1 MSGKLYIVATP
12 IGNLDDITFRA
23 IETLKNVDFIACE
36 DTRRTK
42 ILLERYGIDK
52 KLVSYYNYNER
63 QRADELIRELKSGRD
78 VALVSDSGTPG
89 ISDPGYVI
97 IKRAI
102 EENIDVVPIPG
113 ATAFVCAL
121 VASGLP
127 MDEFVFA
134 GFLPHKKGRKTKL
147 EKLSQEERTIIIY
160 ESPHRILKTL
170 NELIEYFGDREIAVA
185 KELTKIHEEFF
196 RGKISEVLK
205 KLTPDKIKGEFVIVI
220 SGKTKKEIKYEDI

>member
-1 MSGKLYIVATP
+1 MPGKLYIVATP

-23 IETLKNVDFIACE
+23 VEVLRQVDIIACE

-42 ILLERYGIDK
+42 ILSEKYGVAK
-52 KLVSYYNYNER
+52 KLVSYYIYKER
-63 QRADELIRELKSGRD
+63 QRAEDLISELKSNKNI
-78 VALVSDSGTPG
+78 ALVSDSGTPG
-89 ISDPGYVI
+89 ISDPGYVL

-102 EENIDVVPIPG
+102 EENIPVVPIPG
-113 ATAFVCAL
+113 PTALICAL

-127 MDEFVFA
+127 MDEFVFV

-147 EKLSQEERTIIIY
+147 QRLAQEERTLIIY

-170 NELIEYFGDREIAVA
+170 NELLENFGDRQVAVA

-196 RGKISEVLK
+196 RGKISEVLR

-220 SGKTKKEIKYEDI
+220 SGKNKEGGRK

>member
-1 MSGKLYIVATP
+1 MPGTLYIVSTP
-12 IGNLDDITFRA
+12 IGNLNDITFRA
-23 IETLKNVDFIACE
+23 VEVLKQVDLIACE

-42 ILLERYGIDK
+42 ILLEKFGLAKNLI
-52 KLVSYYNYNER
+52 SYYNYNER
-63 QRADELIRELKSGRD
+63 QRAEEIIRELKSGKN

-89 ISDPGYVI
+89 ISDPGFVL

-102 EENIDVVPIPG
+102 EENITVIPIPG
-113 ATAFVCAL
+113 PSAFVCAL
-121 VASGLP
+121 VGSGLP
-127 MDEFVFA
+127 MDEFVFV

-147 EKLSQEERTIIIY
+147 KKLSEEERTIILY
-160 ESPHRILKTL
+160 ESPHRLIKTL
-170 NELIEYFGDREIAVA
+170 NEILENFGDREIAVA

-220 SGKTKKEIKYEDI
+220 SGKTNYEV

>member
-1 MSGKLYIVATP
+1 MSGKLYIVSTP
-12 IGNLDDITFRA
+12 IGNLYDITFRA
-23 IETLKNVDFIACE
+23 VEVLKQVDLIACE

-42 ILLERYGIDK
+42 ILLEKYGVAK

-63 QRADELIRELKSGRD
+63 QRAEDLISELKSD
-78 VALVSDSGTPG
+78 KNVALVSDSGTPG
-89 ISDPGYVI
+89 ISDPGYLL

-102 EENIDVVPIPG
+102 EENITVVPIPG
-113 ATAFVCAL
+113 PTAFVCAL

-127 MDEFVFA
+127 MDEFVFV

-147 EKLSQEERTIIIY
+147 KELAQEERTVIIY

-170 NELIEYFGDREIAVA
+170 NELLEYFGDRQIAVA
-185 KELTKIHEEFF
+185 KELTKMHEEFI
-196 RGKISEVLK
+196 RGQISEVLK

-220 SGKTKKEIKYEDI
+220 SGKNK

>member
-1 MSGKLYIVATP
+1 MPGKLYIVATP

-23 IETLKNVDFIACE
+23 VEVLRQVDIIACE
-36 DTRRTK
+36 DTRRMK
-42 ILLERYGIDK
+42 ILSEKYGVAK
-52 KLVSYYNYNER
+52 KLVSYYIYNER
-63 QRADELIRELKSGRD
+63 QRAEDLISELKSNKN

-89 ISDPGYVI
+89 ISDPGYVL

-102 EENIDVVPIPG
+102 EENIPVVPIPG
-113 ATAFVCAL
+113 PTALICAL

-127 MDEFVFA
+127 MDEFVFV

-147 EKLSQEERTIIIY
+147 QRLAQEERTLIIY

-170 NELIEYFGDREIAVA
+170 NELLENFGDRQVAVA

-196 RGKISEVLK
+196 RGKISEVLR

-220 SGKTKKEIKYEDI
+220 SGKNKEGGRK

>member
-23 IETLKNVDFIACE
+23 VEVLKQVDLIACE

-42 ILLERYGIDK
+42 ILLEKYGIAK

-63 QRADELIRELKSGRD
+63 QKAEDLISELKSNKN

-89 ISDPGYVI
+89 ISDPGYVL

-102 EENIDVVPIPG
+102 EENIIVVPIPG
-113 ATAFVCAL
+113 PTALICAL

-127 MDEFVFA
+127 MDEFVFV
-134 GFLPHKKGRKTKL
+134 GFLPHKKGRRTKL
-147 EKLSQEERTIIIY
+147 QELAQEERTVIIY

-170 NELIEYFGDREIAVA
+170 NELLEYFGDRQIAVA

-220 SGKTKKEIKYEDI
+220 SGKNKKEEV

>member
-1 MSGKLYIVATP
+1 MPGTLYIVSTP
-12 IGNLDDITFRA
+12 IGNLNDITFRA
-23 IETLKNVDFIACE
+23 VEVLKQVDLIACE

-42 ILLERYGIDK
+42 ILLEKFGLAKNLI
-52 KLVSYYNYNER
+52 SYYNYNER
-63 QRADELIRELKSGRD
+63 QRAEEIIRELKSGKN

-89 ISDPGYVI
+89 ISDPGFVL

-102 EENIDVVPIPG
+102 EENITVIPIPG
-113 ATAFVCAL
+113 PSAFVCAL
-121 VASGLP
+121 VGSGLP
-127 MDEFVFA
+127 MDEFVFV

-147 EKLSQEERTIIIY
+147 KKLSEEERTIILY
-160 ESPHRILKTL
+160 ESPHRLIKTL
-170 NELIEYFGDREIAVA
+170 NEILEIFGDREIAVA

-220 SGKTKKEIKYEDI
+220 SGKTNYEV

>member
-1 MSGKLYIVATP
+1 MPGTLYIVSTP
-12 IGNLDDITFRA
+12 IGNLNDITFRA
-23 IETLKNVDFIACE
+23 VEVLKQVDLIACE

-42 ILLERYGIDK
+42 ILLEKFGLAKNLI
-52 KLVSYYNYNER
+52 SYYNYNER
-63 QRADELIRELKSGRD
+63 QRAEEIIRELKSGKN

-89 ISDPGYVI
+89 ISDPGFVL

-102 EENIDVVPIPG
+102 EENITVIPIPG
-113 ATAFVCAL
+113 PTAFVCAL
-121 VASGLP
+121 VGSGLP
-127 MDEFVFA
+127 MDEFVFV

-147 EKLSQEERTIIIY
+147 KKLSDEERTIILY
-160 ESPHRILKTL
+160 ESPHRLIKTL
-170 NELIEYFGDREIAVA
+170 NEILEIFGDREIAVA

-220 SGKTKKEIKYEDI
+220 SGKTN

>member
-1 MSGKLYIVATP
+1 MLGTLYIVSTP
-12 IGNLDDITFRA
+12 IGNLNDITFRA
-23 IETLKNVDFIACE
+23 VEVLKQVDLIACE

-42 ILLERYGIDK
+42 ILLEKFGLAKNLI
-52 KLVSYYNYNER
+52 SYYNYNER
-63 QRADELIRELKSGRD
+63 QRAEEIIRELKSGKN

-89 ISDPGYVI
+89 ISDPGFVL

-102 EENIDVVPIPG
+102 EENITVIPIPG
-113 ATAFVCAL
+113 PTAFVCAL
-121 VASGLP
+121 VGSGLP
-127 MDEFVFA
+127 MDEFVFV

-147 EKLSQEERTIIIY
+147 KKLSEEERTIILY
-160 ESPHRILKTL
+160 ESPHRLIKTL
-170 NELIEYFGDREIAVA
+170 NEILEIFGDREIAVA

-220 SGKTKKEIKYEDI
+220 SGKTN

>member
-1 MSGKLYIVATP
+1 MPGTLYIVSTP
-12 IGNLDDITFRA
+12 IGNLNDITFRA
-23 IETLKNVDFIACE
+23 VEVLKQVDLIACE

-42 ILLERYGIDK
+42 ILLEKFGLAKNLI
-52 KLVSYYNYNER
+52 SYYNYNER
-63 QRADELIRELKSGRD
+63 QRAEEIIRELKSGKN

-89 ISDPGYVI
+89 ISDPGFVL

-102 EENIDVVPIPG
+102 EENITVIPIPG
-113 ATAFVCAL
+113 PTAFVCAL
-121 VASGLP
+121 VGSGLP
-127 MDEFVFA
+127 MDEFVFV

-147 EKLSQEERTIIIY
+147 KKLSEEERTIILY
-160 ESPHRILKTL
+160 ESPHRLIKTL
-170 NELIEYFGDREIAVA
+170 NEILEIFGDIEIAVA

-220 SGKTKKEIKYEDI
+220 SGKTN

>member
-1 MSGKLYIVATP
+1 MPGTLYIVSTP
-12 IGNLDDITFRA
+12 IGNLNDITFRA
-23 IETLKNVDFIACE
+23 VEVLKQVDLIACE

-42 ILLERYGIDK
+42 ILLEKFGLAKNLI
-52 KLVSYYNYNER
+52 SYYNYNER
-63 QRADELIRELKSGRD
+63 QRAEEIIRELKSGKN

-89 ISDPGYVI
+89 ISDPGFVL

-102 EENIDVVPIPG
+102 EENITVIPIPG
-113 ATAFVCAL
+113 PSAFVCAL
-121 VASGLP
+121 VGSGLP
-127 MDEFVFA
+127 MDEFVFM

-147 EKLSQEERTIIIY
+147 KKLSEEERTIILY
-160 ESPHRILKTL
+160 ESPHRLIKTL
-170 NELIEYFGDREIAVA
+170 NEILEIFGDREIAVA

-220 SGKTKKEIKYEDI
+220 SGKTN

>member
-23 IETLKNVDFIACE
+23 VEVLKQVDIIACE

-42 ILLERYGIDK
+42 ILLEKYGVAK

-63 QRADELIRELKSGRD
+63 QKAEDLISELKSNKD

-89 ISDPGYVI
+89 ISDPGYVL

-102 EENIDVVPIPG
+102 EENITIVPIPG
-113 ATAFVCAL
+113 PTALICAL

-127 MDEFVFA
+127 MDEFVFV
-134 GFLPHKKGRKTKL
+134 GFLPHKKGRRTKL
-147 EKLSQEERTIIIY
+147 QELAQEERTIIIY

-170 NELIEYFGDREIAVA
+170 NELLEHFGDRQIAVA

-220 SGKTKKEIKYEDI
+220 SGKNKKEVENE

>member
-1 MSGKLYIVATP
+1 MPGTLYIVSTP
-12 IGNLDDITFRA
+12 IGNLNDITFRA
-23 IETLKNVDFIACE
+23 VEVLKQVDLIACE

-42 ILLERYGIDK
+42 ILLEKFGLAKNLI
-52 KLVSYYNYNER
+52 SYYNYNER
-63 QRADELIRELKSGRD
+63 QRAEEIIRELKSGKN

-89 ISDPGYVI
+89 ISDPGFVL

-102 EENIDVVPIPG
+102 EENITVIPIPG
-113 ATAFVCAL
+113 PSAFVCAL
-121 VASGLP
+121 VGSGLP
-127 MDEFVFA
+127 MDEFVFV

-147 EKLSQEERTIIIY
+147 KKLSEEERTIILY
-160 ESPHRILKTL
+160 ESPHRLIKTL
-170 NELIEYFGDREIAVA
+170 NEILEIFGDREIAVA

-220 SGKTKKEIKYEDI
+220 SGKTN

>member
-1 MSGKLYIVATP
+1 MPGILYIVSTP
-12 IGNLDDITFRA
+12 IGNLNDITFRA
-23 IETLKNVDFIACE
+23 VEVLKQVDLIACE

-42 ILLERYGIDK
+42 ILLEKFGLAKNLI
-52 KLVSYYNYNER
+52 SYYNYNER
-63 QRADELIRELKSGRD
+63 QRAEEIIRELKSGKN

-89 ISDPGYVI
+89 ISDPGFVL

-102 EENIDVVPIPG
+102 EENITVIPIPG
-113 ATAFVCAL
+113 PSAFVCAL
-121 VASGLP
+121 VGSGLP
-127 MDEFVFA
+127 MDEFVFV

-147 EKLSQEERTIIIY
+147 KKLSDEERTIILY
-160 ESPHRILKTL
+160 ESPHRLIKTL
-170 NELIEYFGDREIAVA
+170 NEILEIFGDREIAVA

-220 SGKTKKEIKYEDI
+220 SGKTN

>member
-1 MSGKLYIVATP
+1 MPGTLYIVSTP
-12 IGNLDDITFRA
+12 IGNLNDITFRA
-23 IETLKNVDFIACE
+23 VEVLKQVDLIACE

-42 ILLERYGIDK
+42 ILLEKFGLAKNLI
-52 KLVSYYNYNER
+52 SYYNYNER
-63 QRADELIRELKSGRD
+63 QRAEEIIRELKSGKN

-89 ISDPGYVI
+89 ISDPGFVL

-102 EENIDVVPIPG
+102 EENITVIPIPG
-113 ATAFVCAL
+113 PTAFICAL
-121 VASGLP
+121 VGSGLP
-127 MDEFVFA
+127 MDEFVFV

-147 EKLSQEERTIIIY
+147 KKLSDEERTIILY
-160 ESPHRILKTL
+160 ESPHRLIKTL
-170 NELIEYFGDREIAVA
+170 NEILEIFGDREIAVA

-220 SGKTKKEIKYEDI
+220 SGKTN

>member
-1 MSGKLYIVATP
+1 MPGTLYIVSTP
-12 IGNLDDITFRA
+12 IGNLNDITFRA
-23 IETLKNVDFIACE
+23 VEVLKQVDLIACE

-42 ILLERYGIDK
+42 ILLEKFGLAKNLI
-52 KLVSYYNYNER
+52 SYYNYNER
-63 QRADELIRELKSGRD
+63 QRAEEIIRELKSGKN

-89 ISDPGYVI
+89 ISDPGFVL

-102 EENIDVVPIPG
+102 EENITVIPIPG
-113 ATAFVCAL
+113 PSAFVCAL
-121 VASGLP
+121 VGSGLP
-127 MDEFVFA
+127 MDEFVFV

-147 EKLSQEERTIIIY
+147 KKLSDEERTIILY
-160 ESPHRILKTL
+160 ESPHRLIKTL
-170 NELIEYFGDREIAVA
+170 NEILEIFGDREIAVA

-220 SGKTKKEIKYEDI
+220 SGKTN

>member
-23 IETLKNVDFIACE
+23 IETLKNVDLIACE

-42 ILLERYGIDK
+42 ILLEKYGIAK
-52 KLVSYYNYNER
+52 NLVSYYNYNER
-63 QRADELIRELKSGRD
+63 QRAEELLRELKSGKNI
-78 VALVSDSGTPG
+78 ALVSDSGTPG

-102 EENIDVVPIPG
+102 QENITVVPIPG

-127 MDEFVFA
+127 MDEFVFV

-170 NELIEYFGDREIAVA
+170 NELIEYFGDREIVIA
-185 KELTKIHEEFF
+185 KELTKVHEEFF

-205 KLTPDKIKGEFVIVI
+205 KLTPDKIKGEFVIVV
-220 SGKTKKEIKYEDI
+220 SGKNKKEAKNEET

>member
-1 MSGKLYIVATP
+1 MPGTLYIVSTP
-12 IGNLDDITFRA
+12 IGNLNDITFRA
-23 IETLKNVDFIACE
+23 VEVLKQVDLIACE

-42 ILLERYGIDK
+42 ILLEKFGLAKNLI
-52 KLVSYYNYNER
+52 SYYNYNER
-63 QRADELIRELKSGRD
+63 QRAEEIIRELKSGKN

-89 ISDPGYVI
+89 ISDPGFVL

-102 EENIDVVPIPG
+102 EENITVIPIPG
-113 ATAFVCAL
+113 PTAFVCAL
-121 VASGLP
+121 VGSGLP
-127 MDEFVFA
+127 MDEFVFM

-147 EKLSQEERTIIIY
+147 KKLSEEERTIILY
-160 ESPHRILKTL
+160 ESPHRLIKTL
-170 NELIEYFGDREIAVA
+170 NEILEIFGDREIAVA

-220 SGKTKKEIKYEDI
+220 SGKTN

>member
-1 MSGKLYIVATP
+1 MPGILYIVSTP
-12 IGNLDDITFRA
+12 IGNLNDITFRA
-23 IETLKNVDFIACE
+23 VEVLKQVDLIACE

-42 ILLERYGIDK
+42 ILLEKFGLAKNLI
-52 KLVSYYNYNER
+52 SYYNYNER
-63 QRADELIRELKSGRD
+63 QRAEEIIRELKSGKN

-89 ISDPGYVI
+89 ISDPGFVL

-102 EENIDVVPIPG
+102 EENITVIPIPG
-113 ATAFVCAL
+113 PTAFVCAL
-121 VASGLP
+121 VGSGLP
-127 MDEFVFA
+127 MDEFVFV

-147 EKLSQEERTIIIY
+147 KKLSEEERTIILY
-160 ESPHRILKTL
+160 ESPHRLIETL
-170 NELIEYFGDREIAVA
+170 NEILEIFGDREIAVA

-220 SGKTKKEIKYEDI
+220 SGKTN

>member
-1 MSGKLYIVATP
+1 MPGKLYIVATP

-23 IETLKNVDFIACE
+23 IEVLKQVDVIACE

-42 ILLERYGIDK
+42 ILLEKYGVAK

-63 QRADELIRELKSGRD
+63 QRTEDLILELKSNKN

-89 ISDPGYVI
+89 ISDPGYVL

-102 EENIDVVPIPG
+102 EENITVVPIPG
-113 ATAFVCAL
+113 PTAFVCAL

-127 MDEFVFA
+127 MDEFVFV
-134 GFLPHKKGRKTKL
+134 GFLPHKKGRRTKIQEL
-147 EKLSQEERTIIIY
+147 AQEERTIIIY

-170 NELIEYFGDREIAVA
+170 NELLENFGDRQIVVA

-205 KLTPDKIKGEFVIVI
+205 KLTPDKVKGEFVIVI
-220 SGKTKKEIKYEDI
+220 SGKAKNTKEVKDG

>member
-1 MSGKLYIVATP
+1 MPGTLYIVSTP
-12 IGNLDDITFRA
+12 IGNLNDITFRA
-23 IETLKNVDFIACE
+23 VEVLKQVDLIACE

-42 ILLERYGIDK
+42 ILLEKFGLAKNLI
-52 KLVSYYNYNER
+52 SYYNYNER
-63 QRADELIRELKSGRD
+63 QRAEEIIRELKSGKN

-89 ISDPGYVI
+89 ISDPGFVL

-102 EENIDVVPIPG
+102 EENITVIPIPG
-113 ATAFVCAL
+113 PTAFVCAL
-121 VASGLP
+121 VGSGLP
-127 MDEFVFA
+127 MDEFVFV

-147 EKLSQEERTIIIY
+147 KKLSEEERTIILY
-160 ESPHRILKTL
+160 ESPHRLIKTL
-170 NELIEYFGDREIAVA
+170 NEILEIFGDREIAVA

-220 SGKTKKEIKYEDI
+220 SGKTN

>member
-23 IETLKNVDFIACE
+23 IETLKNVDLIACE

-42 ILLERYGIDK
+42 ILLEKYGIAK
-52 KLVSYYNYNER
+52 NLVSYYNYNER
-63 QRADELIRELKSGRD
+63 QRAEELLRELKSGKNI
-78 VALVSDSGTPG
+78 ALVSDSGTPG

-102 EENIDVVPIPG
+102 QENITVVPIPG

-127 MDEFVFA
+127 MDEFVFV

-170 NELIEYFGDREIAVA
+170 NELIEYFGDREIVVA
-185 KELTKIHEEFF
+185 KELTKVHEEFF

-205 KLTPDKIKGEFVIVI
+205 KLTPDKIKGEFVIVV
-220 SGKTKKEIKYEDI
+220 SGKNKKEAKNEET

>member
-23 IETLKNVDFIACE
+23 IETLKNVDLIACE

-42 ILLERYGIDK
+42 ILLEKYGIAK
-52 KLVSYYNYNER
+52 NLVSYYNYNER
-63 QRADELIRELKSGRD
+63 QRAEELLRELKSGKNI
-78 VALVSDSGTPG
+78 ALVSDSGTPG

-102 EENIDVVPIPG
+102 QENITVVPIPG

-127 MDEFVFA
+127 MDEFIFV

-147 EKLSQEERTIIIY
+147 EKLSQEERTIVIY

-170 NELIEYFGDREIAVA
+170 NELIQCFGDREIAVA
-185 KELTKIHEEFF
+185 KELTKVHEEFF

-205 KLTPDKIKGEFVIVI
+205 KLTPDKIKGEFVIVV
-220 SGKTKKEIKYEDI
+220 SGKNKKEVKNEET